1 MKRTF
6 KKNCFIICFGMFIPF
21 LLSSCKEEGYAII
34 NIQGTLKDS
43 KNNKIDSLRITI
55 RNTKMNTSD
64 IFRSSTYDNGFDRTY
79 ILEEAEACN
88 YIIEVEDIDG
98 EKNGGFFETQTK
110 TVDILMSDYG
120 NRNDLLVVHPYA
132 NKKINFI
139 MINK

>member
-1 MKRTF
+1 MLWNVYSLFTF
-6 KKNCFIICFGMFIPF
+6 IMQRRRLCYHKYTRHP
-21 LLSSCKEEGYAII
+21 
-34 NIQGTLKDS
+34 KDS

-110 TVDILMSDYG
+110 TVEILMSDYG
-120 NRNDLLVVHPYA
+120 NCNDLLVVHPYA